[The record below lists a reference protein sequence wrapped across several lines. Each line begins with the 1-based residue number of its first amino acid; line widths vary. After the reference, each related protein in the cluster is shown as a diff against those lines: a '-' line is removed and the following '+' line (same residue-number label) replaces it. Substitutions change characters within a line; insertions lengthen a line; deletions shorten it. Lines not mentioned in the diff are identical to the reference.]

1 MVTVGIRNLK
11 NSLSQYINLAK
22 SGEKVVITDHN
33 KIVAELVPSPGA
45 SSASGLLREYL
56 EEQVLK
62 GSIVKSV
69 KRTKIHKRKEK
80 NKYDESALKRIYT
93 DTRDER

>member
-11 NSLSQYINLAK
+11 NSLSQYINLVK

-33 KIVAELVPSPGA
+33 KIVAELVPFPAVSP
-45 SSASGLLREYL
+45 ASGLLMEYL
-56 EEQVLK
+56 DEQVLE
-62 GSIVKSV
+62 GSIIKSV
-69 KRTKIHKRKEK
+69 KRTKICKRNGK
-80 NKYDESALKRIYT
+80 NKYDESALKKIYT

>member
-11 NSLSQYINLAK
+11 NSLSQYINLVK

-33 KIVAELVPSPGA
+33 KIVAELVPSPGV
-45 SSASGLLREYL
+45 SPASGLLREYL
-56 EEQVLK
+56 DEQVLE
-62 GSIVKSV
+62 GSILKSV
-69 KRTKIHKRKEK
+69 KRTKIRKRKGK
-80 NKYDESALKRIYT
+80 HKYDESALKKIYT

>member
-11 NSLSQYINLAK
+11 DSLSQYINLVK

-33 KIVAELVPSPGA
+33 KIVAELVPFPAVST
-45 SSASGLLREYL
+45 ASGLLREYL
-56 EEQVLK
+56 DEQVLE
-62 GSIVKSV
+62 GSIIKSV
-69 KRTKIHKRKEK
+69 KRTKIRKRKGK
-80 NKYDESALKRIYT
+80 YKYDESALKKIYT